1 MYLHRPTPD
10 TRLPTPFPGGTTM
23 WTGLALFLTVCMG
36 GIIAY
41 NGDVI
46 GRRYGKRRVTMF
58 GLRPKYTAI
67 LVTSVTGVLISA
79 GTTIVLFLLV
89 PQVRNV
95 IMNGEY
101 AIAQNRSLEKKI
113 TANQQ
118 TL

>member
-1 MYLHRPTPD
+1 
-10 TRLPTPFPGGTTM
+10 M

-79 GTTIVLFLLV
+79 GTALALFLAV
-89 PQVRNV
+89 PPVREV
-95 IMNGEY
+95 IMDGEWAIQKSHDLQITNKVLNGE
-101 AIAQNRSLEKKI
+101 LEG
-113 TANQQ
+113 
-118 TL
+118 